1 MDAAL
6 LRNKIDSDVFDYQ
19 MLLDVLSDYKQP
31 RVKIT
36 QLLKKGVILRVKK
49 GLYVFGEPYR
59 RKSVSREIL
68 ANLIYGPSYISL
80 DYALQWHGMIPEAV
94 HTMTSVTSGR
104 SRTFTTPFGT
114 FSYWHIPLR
123 AYQVGMDRV
132 AVDDKRAFLI
142 ATPEKALADRI
153 AAERGTG
160 IRSLGELKVHLEEN
174 LRVDSDELGK
184 LDPDRLAKIADSM
197 RSRKVKLLS
206 RLVSRLGRTEGG
218 TL

>member
-6 LRNKIDSDVFDYQ
+6 LRNKIGADEFDYQ
-19 MLLDVLSDYKQP
+19 MLLDGLSDYKQS

-36 QLLKKGVILRVKK
+36 QLLKKGVITRVKK

-59 RKSVSREIL
+59 RKPVSREIL

-80 DYALQWHGMIPEAV
+80 DYALQWHGLIPEAV

-104 SRTFTTPFGT
+104 SRSFTTPFGT

-132 AVDDKRAFLI
+132 ALADNRAFLI

-160 IRSLGELKVHLEEN
+160 IRTLRGLQVHLEEN
-174 LRVDSDELGK
+174 MRMDPDELRK
-184 LDPDRLAKIADSM
+184 LDPGRLAKIADCM
-197 RSRKVKLLS
+197 RSRKVRILS
-206 RLVSRLGRTEGG
+206 RLVSRHGRTEEG